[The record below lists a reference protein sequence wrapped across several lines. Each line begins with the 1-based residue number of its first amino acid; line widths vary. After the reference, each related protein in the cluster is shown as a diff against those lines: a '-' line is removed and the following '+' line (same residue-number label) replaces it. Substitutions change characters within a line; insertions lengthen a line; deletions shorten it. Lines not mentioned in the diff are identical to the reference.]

1 MSRYTAKLF
10 CAAAA
15 AAVASAAAA
24 PASAQTVDRI
34 VAFGDSYADDG
45 NVFQLAGIPCPAVY
59 PQCRFSNGTNFVDT
73 MANLLNVP
81 VDNFAIGGAFTGN
94 GNISSPFLPGFATE
108 YMSFLAG
115 GGPAAFPRVSGT
127 FDANDLVV
135 ISIGGNDARAYER
148 SFGINP
154 TSAQIATLLAG
165 APAQAQIRVAQASA
179 GINALVGAGAR
190 NITFLAGDVG
200 RLPEVRGLPVAA
212 VGTAFS
218 GAFNAGIKDQLASVA
233 AQGVIVNYLDLSL
246 IGDVVEN
253 NLSAFGLVSAGACPL
268 ACVTSDTSLLS
279 QYLFYVDQVHLT
291 SRGFEIVGQYAV
303 RQLEAPLHFEAQS
316 ETGLIAA
323 TSFGSTLSGRVD
335 LSHAREGSE
344 GRGLHVFVSGGAGKR
359 DFGRRN
365 TSLGYELDT
374 FGVTAGAEY
383 DRGGMVFGLAGNW
396 SRPEANMATTTGD
409 VRARAIQL
417 GAYGGFAMSGA
428 FAQAH
433 VSHGWLDYDI
443 RRTAVIDDIT
453 AETDGSATSAGA
465 KAGFLFDT
473 GGIRVGPVAALHYA
487 KAELDGY
494 TESGDP
500 VLTNIVQDQDVS
512 ALVGS
517 VGFEARADLS
527 AGGLAVRPFAAVT
540 VERDFE
546 GDGRTV
552 RYAGTAA
559 PMIVNSFVIDD
570 RSKDTYARL
579 AAGANLSLGSRAA
592 LQIQGSTAIAQDGG
606 EELGGWIGLKVG
618 F

>member
-1 MSRYTAKLF
+1 MSRFTAKLF

-15 AAVASAAAA
+15 AAIASAAA
-24 PASAQTVDRI
+24 PASAQSVDRI

-45 NVFQLAGIPCPAVY
+45 NLFQLLGIPCPAAY
-59 PQCRFSNGTNFVDT
+59 PQCRFSDATNFVDT
-73 MANLLNVP
+73 MAQLLGVP

-94 GNISSPFLPGFATE
+94 GNINGPGIPGFVTE
-108 YMSFLAG
+108 YSAFLAG

-148 SFGINP
+148 SLGLTP
-154 TSAQIATLLAG
+154 TSEQIAGLIAG
-165 APAQAQIRVAQASA
+165 VPAQAQIRVAEASA
-179 GINALVGAGAR
+179 GINALVNAGAR

-200 RLPEVRGLPVAA
+200 RLPEVSGLPVAA
-212 VGTAFS
+212 VGSAYAA
-218 GAFNAGIKDQLASVA
+218 AFNAGIKTELAEVA
-233 AQGVIVNYLDLSL
+233 AQGVIVNYLDLNL

-253 NLSAFGLVSAGACPL
+253 NLSAFGLISAGACPIE
-268 ACVTSDTSLLS
+268 CVTTNAPLAG

-291 SRGFEIVGQYAV
+291 ARGFQIVGQYAV
-303 RQLEAPLHFEAQS
+303 RQLEAPLHFASQS

-323 TSFGSTLSGRVD
+323 TSFASTLSGRVD

-344 GRGLHVFVSGGAGKR
+344 GRGLHVFVSGNGAKR

-383 DRGGMVFGLAGNW
+383 DRGGAVFGVAGNW
-396 SRPEANMATTTGD
+396 SRPEANLATTTGD

-417 GAYGGFAMSGA
+417 GAYGGWAMGGA
-428 FAQAH
+428 FVQAH
-433 VSHGWLDYDI
+433 ASHGWLDYDI
-443 RRTAVIDDIT
+443 RRTAVIDDIH

-473 GGIRVGPVAALHYA
+473 GGIRVGPVVALNYA

-494 TESGDP
+494 TETGDP

-512 ALVGS
+512 ALTGS
-517 VGFEARADLS
+517 VGLEARADMA
-527 AGGLAVRPFAAVT
+527 AGGLAVRPYAALT
-540 VERDFE
+540 VERDFK

-552 RYAGTAA
+552 RYAGTAS
-559 PMIVNSFVIDD
+559 PMIVNSFVIED

-579 AAGANLSLGSRAA
+579 AAGANFALGSRAA
-592 LQIQGSTAIAQDGG
+592 LQIQGTTA
-606 EELGGWIGLKVG
+606 